1 MLIWMLE
8 VIENVMKNSSFFP
21 KATNMEPTSVFSHRS
36 VCLSDLTGVALGAPL
51 RYEGALAIRSVMTRQ
66 TVQTTFLATKMIK
79 MVAAF
84 TITSVITNSRVILF
98 KYFSYIYQA
107 FFTDF
112 AASTTTEFPK
122 P

>member
-1 MLIWMLE
+1 M
-8 VIENVMKNSSFFP
+8 
-21 KATNMEPTSVFSHRS
+21 FSHRS
-36 VCLSDLTGVALGAPL
+36 VCLSDLTCVALGAPL
-51 RYEGALAIRSVMTRQ
+51 RNEGALTIRSVMTRQ
-66 TVQTTFLATKMIK
+66 AVQTTFFATKMIK

-98 KYFSYIYQA
+98 KYFSYTRL